1 MEEAILIPAIFNLTA
16 SKYYDFVLPLFDLDF
31 NVDDYDYESGI
42 FNAQGEKVGE
52 FSTTIGTDELLFIL
66 RTDVLEDIP
75 IGEYSYYVKKISKED
90 TEWQSP
96 VVKGKFT
103 RID

>member
-16 SKYYDFVLPLFDLDF
+16 SKYYDFILPLFDLEFD
-31 NVDDYDYESGI
+31 VDDYTYESGI

-52 FSTTIGTDELLFIL
+52 FLTTIGIDELLFTL
-66 RTDVLEDIP
+66 RTDELEAIP
-75 IGEYSYYVKKISKED
+75 IGEYSYYVGKISKED
-90 TEWQSP
+90 TAWHSP